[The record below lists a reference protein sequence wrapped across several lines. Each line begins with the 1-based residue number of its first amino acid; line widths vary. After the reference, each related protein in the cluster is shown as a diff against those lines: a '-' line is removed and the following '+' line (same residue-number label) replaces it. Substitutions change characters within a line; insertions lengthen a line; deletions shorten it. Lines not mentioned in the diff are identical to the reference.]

1 MGKILKYLFPAFG
14 LIPILAAILHS
25 CNDAGCMDNRSS
37 IPFAQFYNKG
47 DLRATISIDSI
58 TIYGIDQKNDS
69 LIVDSARSLSS
80 VSLPFRNN
88 DSITQF
94 VLQYN
99 YAWNRDRKSNDTLTF
114 AYRPYVFFASIDCG
128 VMFNYT
134 LTEHQYTRH
143 ILDSVVVVTPEIT
156 NQNTENIKLVFPIQ
170 ENEE

>member
-1 MGKILKYLFPAFG
+1 MGKILTYLFPLFG
-14 LIPILAAILHS
+14 LIPFLAAILHA

-37 IPFAQFYNKG
+37 IPFEHFHHTVN
-47 DLRATISIDSI
+47 LSTTISVVALPF
-58 TIYGIDQKNDS
+58 YGIGQKHDS

-80 VSLPFRNN
+80 VSLPFRND

-99 YAWNRDRKSNDTLTF
+99 YTWNKSRQSNDTLTF
-114 AYRPYVFFASIDCG
+114 IYRPYVYFASVDCG

-134 LTEHQYTRH
+134 LKEGLYTRH
-143 ILDSVVVVTPEIT
+143 ILDSVIIVTSEIT
-156 NQNTENIKLVFPIQ
+156 NQNIENIKLVFPAE